1 MEAVHIKVKL
11 TKAIDEALAKA
22 IDEVLVNRGLLLP
35 HLLREHET
43 EALVAS
49 KRMKKRC
56 MEIGN
61 GGKAQCPMTAGATR
75 VVFVPS
81 QMQRLLYQTL
91 CEREPIQFRS
101 AGRLRH
107 PRPCFTATHGRTNFL
122 CPITNK

>member
-11 TKAIDEALAKA
+11 TKAIDEAL
-22 IDEVLVNRGLLLP
+22 VNRGLLAP

-61 GGKAQCPMTAGATR
+61 GGKAQCPMTASGTT
-75 VVFVPS
+75 VVFLPS
-81 QMQRLLYQTL
+81 GSTSECGTVKASAAVFHRNARTHQFPMPNYQ
-91 CEREPIQFRS
+91 
-101 AGRLRH
+101 
-107 PRPCFTATHGRTNFL
+107 
-122 CPITNK
+122 